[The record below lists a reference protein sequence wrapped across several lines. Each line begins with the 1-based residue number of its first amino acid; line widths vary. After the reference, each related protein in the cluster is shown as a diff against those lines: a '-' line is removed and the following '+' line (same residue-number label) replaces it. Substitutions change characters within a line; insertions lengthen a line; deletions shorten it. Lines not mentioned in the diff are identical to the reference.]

1 MSLDIKT
8 AEELVDRALE
18 ARWAER
24 RHGPQAEVL
33 RWILRAFAERGGP
46 IPVSAVEAGL
56 PEWPRT
62 EVRDELAALDAK
74 DLILL
79 AEHEIP
85 LAYPFS
91 ATPTPFLVRLPDG
104 QERFACCATD
114 ALGIAAMLGTRIVI
128 RSRCHHCGELLE
140 LAVDPTGPL
149 DAGQV
154 MVWVGKREEGERRAC
169 TSL

>member
-1 MSLDIKT
+1 MNLQIRT
-8 AEELVDRALE
+8 AEELVDRVLE

-33 RWILRAFAERGGP
+33 RRILRAFAERGGP
-46 IPVSAVEAGL
+46 IPVNAVEAGF
-56 PEWPRT
+56 PEWPVT
-62 EVRDELAALDAK
+62 AVRVELATLDEK

-91 ATPTPFLVRLPDG
+91 AAPTAFAV
-104 QERFACCATD
+104 ACCATD

-128 RSRCHHCGELLE
+128 RSRCHHCREPLE

-149 DAGQV
+149 DAGEV